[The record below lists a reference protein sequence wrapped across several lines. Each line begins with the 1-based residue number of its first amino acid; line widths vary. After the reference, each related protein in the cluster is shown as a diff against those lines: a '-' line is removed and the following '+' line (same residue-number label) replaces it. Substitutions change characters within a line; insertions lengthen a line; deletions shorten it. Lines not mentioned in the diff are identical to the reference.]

1 MTDAEG
7 VEFAFATFREAGN
20 AAVTAQTGH
29 ALASSGE
36 DFVRVGLMADIPH
49 QPVFRRVVNVVQGQG
64 QFDRAEIRR
73 EMPPRLRHRF
83 DQETA
88 QFLGQYRQLFHRQ
101 FTQPRRMVDGVEQG
115 IGRHGGQVG

>member
-64 QFDRAEIRR
+64 QFDCAEI
-73 EMPPRLRHRF
+73 
-83 DQETA
+83 
-88 QFLGQYRQLFHRQ
+88 
-101 FTQPRRMVDGVEQG
+101 
-115 IGRHGGQVG
+115 